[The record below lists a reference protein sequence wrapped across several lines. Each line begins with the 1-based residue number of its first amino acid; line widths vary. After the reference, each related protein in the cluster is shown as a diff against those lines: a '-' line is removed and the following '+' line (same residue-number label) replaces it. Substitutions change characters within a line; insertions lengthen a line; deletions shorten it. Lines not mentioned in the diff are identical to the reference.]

1 MRIWM
6 LALAAGLVLPRFLPT
21 LPGGWACAALALI
34 GALMLTRKRM
44 VALGL
49 FLLGVS
55 WACYQGQRAMD
66 DRLPVAMDGR
76 TFWVEGRVVGLP
88 GTVGDVVRFEL
99 DEIESRH
106 LGLPSKLRLSW
117 YGGPTLLAGERWRL
131 AARLKRPRGL
141 INPQSFDY
149 EAWLLSRGIG
159 ATGTVKAG
167 ERLSGSTTADSWRD
181 RLRARLMDV
190 SAFDRQGAIA
200 ALVVGDDSGLSRRD
214 WQVLQDTG
222 TVHLMVISGQHIGM
236 LAGLLYGAI
245 ALLARLGFWPSRL
258 PWLPW
263 ACGLAL
269 AGALGYGWLA
279 GFGVPVRRACIMVA
293 VVLLWRLRFRHL
305 GVWQPLLL
313 ALNGV
318 LLVDPLV
325 TLQPGFWLSFAAVAV
340 LALVFAGR
348 LGQWV
353 WWKTLL
359 RAQWAATLG
368 LLPLLL
374 ALGLPVSGSSPLAN
388 LIAVP
393 WISLTVPLALLGTV
407 FLPLAGIGEAL
418 LWGVGGSLA
427 LLFELLTLIAG
438 WQPSWLAIGLPSW
451 ALLLVG
457 FGVLLLLMPAG
468 IPIRAL
474 GLVLLLP
481 LAFPPRI
488 EVPEGRAE
496 VWVLDVGQGLSVLV
510 RTREHAL
517 LYDAGPRQGDFDTGE
532 RVVFPSLRSL
542 GTTRLDMLLLSHAD
556 NDHSGGAQAIQRL
569 MPVAQT
575 ISGEPQ
581 RHGAELGAA
590 RCDSGAR
597 WQWNAVQF
605 SLWQWQAARDSN
617 QSSCVLL
624 VEANGER
631 ILLTGDIDQA
641 AERALVQGAQQ
652 VQAQWLLLP
661 HHGSRTSSS
670 ELLLQAM
677 APTAA
682 LISRSFHNA
691 FGHPHP
697 SVSARLAAFDIP
709 AYDTALHGA
718 IRIDLGA
725 FTEAE
730 LKRAERRFWREK

>member
-6 LALAAGLVLPRFLPT
+6 LALAAGLVLPRFLPM
-21 LPGGWACAALALI
+21 LPGIWACVAFAMV
-34 GALMLTRKRM
+34 GVLMLMCRRA

-49 FLLGVS
+49 FLLGLS
-55 WACYQGQRAMD
+55 WACYQGQNAID
-66 DRLPVAMDGR
+66 DRLPASMDGR
-76 TFWVEGRVVGLP
+76 TFWIEGRVVGLP
-88 GTVGDVVRFEL
+88 GAVGDVVRFEL
-99 DEIESRH
+99 VDIESRH
-106 LGLPSKLRLSW
+106 VGLPSKVRLSW
-117 YGGPTLLAGERWRL
+117 YGGPQLRAGERWRL

-141 INPQSFDY
+141 VNPQPFDY
-149 EAWLLSRGIG
+149 EAWLLARGIG
-159 ATGTVKAG
+159 ATGSVKAG
-167 ERLSGSTTADSWRD
+167 ERLSASAATDGWRD

-190 SAFDRQGAIA
+190 VAFDRQGAIA
-200 ALVVGDDSGLSRRD
+200 ALVVGDDSGLSRSD
-214 WQVLQDTG
+214 WRVLQDTG

-236 LAGLLYGAI
+236 LAGLLYGLV
-245 ALLARLGFWPSRL
+245 ALLARLGIWPRQW

-269 AGALGYGWLA
+269 AGALLYGWLA
-279 GFGVPVRRACIMVA
+279 GFDVPVRRACFMVA

-305 GVWQPLLL
+305 GVWQPLLF

-318 LLVDPLV
+318 LLIDPLV
-325 TLQPGFWLSFAAVAV
+325 TLQPGFWLSFGAVAV

-348 LGQWV
+348 LGRWV

-374 ALGLPVSGSSPLAN
+374 ALGLPVSASSPLAN

-393 WISLTVPLALLGTV
+393 WVSLTVPFALLGTAL
-407 FLPLAGIGEAL
+407 LPLVGIGEAI
-418 LWGVGGSLA
+418 LWLVGGSLA
-427 LLFELLTLIAG
+427 LLFELLSFIAA
-438 WQPSWLAIGLPSW
+438 WRPAWLAVGLPSW
-451 ALLLVG
+451 ALLMIG
-457 FGVLLLLMPAG
+457 MGALLLLMPTG
-468 IPIRAL
+468 IPPRAL
-474 GLVLLLP
+474 GLMLLLP
-481 LAFPPRI
+481 LVFPPLTA
-488 EVPEGRAE
+488 VPEGRAQ

-542 GTTRLDMLLLSHAD
+542 GVTRLEMLLLSHAD

-569 MPVAQT
+569 MPVAKI

-581 RHGAELGAA
+581 RHAADLPAEP
-590 RCDSGAR
+590 CESGLA
-597 WQWNAVQF
+597 WQWNDVRF

-617 QSSCVLL
+617 QTSCVLL
-624 VEANGER
+624 IEANGER
-631 ILLTGDIDQA
+631 VLLTGDIDEA
-641 AERALVQGAQQ
+641 AEQALVRSRQD

-661 HHGSRTSSS
+661 HHGSRSSSS
-670 ELLLQAM
+670 ESFLRAVG
-677 APTAA
+677 PTAA
-682 LISRSFHNA
+682 LISRSLHNA

-697 SVSARLAAFDIP
+697 SVSVRLLALDIN

-718 IRIDLGA
+718 IRIDLGDFSA
-725 FTEAE
+725 AE
-730 LKRAERRFWREK
+730 VLRTQRRFWREK